1 MEDKSKIIRIEMV
14 RPSYNYPFPEYE
26 NEKIV
31 DQYYIDMIM
40 CAFREKIKELQ
51 PDEIINI
58 KDNPFEKRYSIDITI
73 RKY

>member
-1 MEDKSKIIRIEMV
+1 MEDKSKIIRIEMA
-14 RPSYNYPFPEYE
+14 RPSYNYPFPKYE

-40 CAFREKIKELQ
+40 IAFREKIKELQ

-58 KDNPFEKRYSIDITI
+58 KENQFEKRYSIDVAI